1 MSSPKQED
9 IAALEAIAQRRDIDM
24 IPYKN
29 IQYALIEFISSFLL
43 NNSQNNTELNNNI
56 STMADELLIQ
66 ARAYLN
72 NKISVQEL
80 TQLRIRTW
88 KIYDNLEEN
97 SAEKKMIRIVLIT
110 LYDEETAEFATYG
123 ATLFLE
129 TIFASLLDFGD
140 GFCQKFV
147 RYGRLYF

>member
-9 IAALEAIAQRRDIDM
+9 IAALESIAQRKDIDM
-24 IPYKN
+24 IPYNN
-29 IQYALIEFISSFLL
+29 IQYALIEFISSSLL
-43 NNSQNNTELNNNI
+43 NNSQKNTELNDSI
-56 STMADELLIQ
+56 STLVDELLIQ
-66 ARAYLN
+66 ARAFLN

-80 TQLRIRTW
+80 AQLRIQTW
-88 KIYDNLEEN
+88 KIYDTLEDN
-97 SAEKKMIRIVLIT
+97 SAEKKMIRIVIIT

-129 TIFASLLDFGD
+129 NIFTSLLDFGD

-147 RYGRLYF
+147 RYSRWYF